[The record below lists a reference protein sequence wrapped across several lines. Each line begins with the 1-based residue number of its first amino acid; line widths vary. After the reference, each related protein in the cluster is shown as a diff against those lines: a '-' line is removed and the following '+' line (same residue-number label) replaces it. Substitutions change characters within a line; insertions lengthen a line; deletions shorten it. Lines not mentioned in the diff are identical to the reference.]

1 MRALL
6 WLLSVLALVGC
17 RAQTPRS
24 GVFCTAGEWDIP
36 PAFHGNPWA
45 PGGVGV
51 ARRFCYESM
60 FDYTPADGSY
70 FPRLATRFEETPDRL
85 TVHLRRGV
93 LWHDGEPFTA
103 ADVVATFNVGYIGS
117 FEIWHYLAKIETP
130 DPHTVVFHWRLR
142 SPTNTLLVLTEPI
155 TTAEHLFRP
164 NLEAIARLQ
173 SRSGPRNFRDE
184 TAAREVLFQ
193 ERPRLPVGTGPFRL
207 KRVTASDMV
216 LQRFEHYYLLTP
228 TVQAV
233 HIARWG
239 RNEVVWSYLHAGQ
252 LDGISPACPY
262 DVAQEVL
269 KRQSGIRLITPS
281 DNNEMGLVLNTRH
294 EPLKDRDFR
303 VWLTQALDRDSIRR
317 LACAVGDTSPP
328 RSLGIVPSQ
337 ANLWLGPGWAET
349 LPAYPH
355 NPAAASSSKPRLA
368 APLQIMAPSGFTDLA
383 LLSEA
388 AASQLTRL
396 GVPTEVRLV
405 QGELYTSLMQEGRFD
420 IAAVFGSQM
429 GRTVHP
435 STSYGRFFAPD
446 AQLQRASGVANPE
459 GAALVNDLRLAMDPE
474 QSRRMCRR
482 LSQLQNESLTFIPCF
497 EKRLMI
503 FVQDGPGVTGWPAA
517 DSPLWSAAPL
527 SVESLYCS
535 LMVRGLVGSP

>member
-1 MRALL
+1 MRLLL
-6 WLLSVLALVGC
+6 WLLSLVVLAGC
-17 RAQTPRS
+17 RTTAPRA

-51 ARRFCYESM
+51 ARRFTYESL
-60 FDYTPADGSY
+60 FDYTPATKHY
-70 FPRLATRFEETPDRL
+70 FPRLATAFEETPDRL
-85 TVHLRRGV
+85 TVHLRRNAT
-93 LWHDGEPFTA
+93 WHDGAPFTSK
-103 ADVVATFNVGYIGS
+103 DVEATFLVGYIGS
-117 FEIWHYLAKIETP
+117 FEIWHYLQRIDTP
-130 DPHTVVFHWRLR
+130 DPYTVVFHWKRR
-142 SPTNTLLVLTEPI
+142 SPTNTLLTLTEPI

-164 NLEAIARLQ
+164 NIAAIRTL
-173 SRSGPRNFRDE
+173 RDRGEPRNFTDE
-184 TAAREVLFQ
+184 TVAREVLFQ

-207 KRVTASDMV
+207 TRVTASDMV
-216 LQRFEHYYLLTP
+216 LERFAGYYLPTP
-228 TVQAV
+228 TVKSV

-239 RNEVVWSYLHAGQ
+239 RNEVVWSYLYAGQ
-252 LDGISPACPY
+252 LDAISPACPY
-262 DVAQEVL
+262 DVAQEIL
-269 KRQSGIRLITPS
+269 KRQPAIRVVTPS
-281 DNNEMGLVLNTRH
+281 DNNEMGLVLNTRQA
-294 EPLKDRDFR
+294 PLNDREFR
-303 VWLTQALDRDSIRR
+303 RWLTAALDRDSIRR
-317 LACAVGDTSPP
+317 LACTAGDTSPP

-337 ANLWLGPGWAET
+337 ADEWLGKGWART
-349 LPAYPH
+349 LQTYEYDPNLAKQP
-355 NPAAASSSKPRLA
+355 PRVSG
-368 APLQIMAPSGFTDLA
+368 PLQIMAPSGFTDLA

-420 IAAVFGSQM
+420 IAAVFGAQM

-446 AQLQRASGVANPE
+446 AQLEKASGVPNP
-459 GAALVNDLRLAMDPE
+459 AAAELVNQLRTAMDPKE
-474 QSRRMCRR
+474 TQALCRQLSR
-482 LSQLQNESLTFIPCF
+482 LQNDSLTFIPCF
-497 EKRLMI
+497 EKRLMV

-535 LMVRGLVGSP
+535 LMVRGLVRTP